1 MNYNLEITQQEKEI
15 LSLDDI
21 TAIPEDREELIT
33 LYSFRFLPMA
43 FDEWENYTEIET
55 MESVGELIKKYNI
68 REQAQ
73 GAKGNKE
80 KKANVLRSLCGNKAL
95 REEQHTHLEDYAER
109 KATEFVTSKRNR
121 LRAKALLL
129 MGEEQLNEK
138 ELAYLRGEGEFW
150 YNETEEE

>member
-55 MESVGELIKKYNI
+55 M
-68 REQAQ
+68 
-73 GAKGNKE
+73 
-80 KKANVLRSLCGNKAL
+80 
-95 REEQHTHLEDYAER
+95 
-109 KATEFVTSKRNR
+109 
-121 LRAKALLL
+121 
-129 MGEEQLNEK
+129 
-138 ELAYLRGEGEFW
+138 
-150 YNETEEE
+150 